1 MNKNPLKKQ
10 QTKEKIFQAFFRE
23 YKQKPLRKITVSAI
37 ADNACINRCTFYEY
51 FKDVYDLLEQ
61 AQETLIHEIL
71 ACLDQIK
78 EQDNPHKFELFSAF
92 GQNIL
97 YKYGEQMAVL
107 LSHGDTGFQKKLLNA
122 MKPFLLEMLG
132 IDDNDIKTNLVISYA
147 LFGTTGYI
155 TTLYGSDTSIT
166 NQEAV
171 RTLQKLMVTSLSQL
185 PDASLPIYL
194 YAK

>member
-122 MKPFLLEMLG
+122 MKPFLLEMLD
-132 IDDNDIKTNLVISYA
+132 INDNDIKTDLIISYV
-147 LFGTTGYI
+147 LFGITGYL
-155 TTLYGSDTSIT
+155 TTLYNSDQSIN
-166 NQEAV
+166 NQDAV
-171 RTLQKLMVTSLSQL
+171 QTLQKLMITSIAQL
-185 PDASLPIYL
+185 PDINLPI
-194 YAK
+194 

>member
-10 QTKEKIFQAFFRE
+10 QTKEKIFQTFFRE

-37 ADNACINRCTFYEY
+37 AANACINRCTFYEY
-51 FKDVYDLLEQ
+51 FNDVYDLLEQ

-71 ACLDQIK
+71 ACLNQIK

-97 YKYGEQMAVL
+97 YKYGEQMGVL

-132 IDDNDIKTNLVISYA
+132 INENDTKTNLVISYA
-147 LFGTTGYI
+147 LFGITGYI
-155 TTLYGSDTSIT
+155 TTLYGSDTSIA
-166 NQEAV
+166 NEEAV
-171 RTLQKLMVTSLSQL
+171 ETLQKLMVTSLSQL
-185 PDASLPIYL
+185 SDAILPI
-194 YAK
+194 

>member
-10 QTKEKIFQAFFRE
+10 QTKEKIFQAFFQE

-37 ADNACINRCTFYEY
+37 TDNACINRCTFYEY
-51 FKDVYDLLEQ
+51 FSDVYDLLDQ

-71 ACLDQIK
+71 ACLYQIK
-78 EQDNPHKFELFSAF
+78 EQDNPYKLELFSAF

-107 LSHGDTGFQKKLLNA
+107 LSHGDTGFQKKLLNS
-122 MKPFLLEMLG
+122 MQPFLLEMLG
-132 IDDNDIKTNLVISYA
+132 IDDNNTKTNLIISYA
-147 LFGTTGYI
+147 LFGITGYI
-155 TTLYGSDTSIT
+155 TTLYSFDQSII

-171 RTLQKLMVTSLSQL
+171 QTLQKLMIASLSQL
-185 PDASLPIYL
+185 SDACLPL
-194 YAK
+194 